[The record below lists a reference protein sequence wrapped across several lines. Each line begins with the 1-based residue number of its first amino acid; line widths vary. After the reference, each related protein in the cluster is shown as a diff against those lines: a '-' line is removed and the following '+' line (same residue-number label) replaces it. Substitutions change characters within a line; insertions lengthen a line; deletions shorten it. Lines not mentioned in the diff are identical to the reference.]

1 MCLLNFQ
8 NYFRNVPKTNAIITC
23 RMVPLFHLI
32 SRGLPGSIRMESVK
46 WLSIGPINQV
56 SSKISLFIGC
66 IFVRIVFFLSFAILS
81 SPERFDQSEYIS
93 EHSWLLSNFSP
104 YQTNLDKFDHSI
116 WKQRL
121 FDKMVVMLS
130 SYRVHVTTCTCRYVP
145 VCIIYFTFR
154 AEIVWI

>member
-93 EHSWLLSNFSP
+93 EHSWLYLITVLTN
-104 YQTNLDKFDHSI
+104 QTLISLIIQSGNKDYSTKWL
-116 WKQRL
+116 L
-121 FDKMVVMLS
+121 
-130 SYRVHVTTCTCRYVP
+130 CCRHTVYM
-145 VCIIYFTFR
+145 
-154 AEIVWI
+154 

>member
-23 RMVPLFHLI
+23 RMVVYHWC
-32 SRGLPGSIRMESVK
+32 LPGSIRMESVK

-66 IFVRIVFFLSFAILS
+66 IFVRILLFLSFAILS
-81 SPERFDQSEYIS
+81 SPERFDQNEYIS

-104 YQTNLDKFDHSI
+104 YRTNLDKFDHSI

-130 SYRVHVTTCTCRYVP
+130 SYRVTTCTCRYVP
-145 VCIIYFTFR
+145 VCIIYVTFR
-154 AEIVWI
+154 AEIVWIWCF